1 MWLLGSDKN
10 QAAPPSV
17 RGVVKERGVGDEMVV
32 SALDA
37 HCTSL
42 VPTRDTFHLQY
53 IQETRKQETRGD
65 RQEEARRDKK
75 RRIEGGKLEEM

>member
-42 VPTRDTFHLQY
+42 VPTRDTFHLHPRE
-53 IQETRKQETRGD
+53 ETRDKRRQTRRGKK
-65 RQEEARRDKK
+65 RQEEED
-75 RRIEGGKLEEM
+75 